1 MPEVRLRITASVD
14 ANLGAA
20 VFAPIVASSKRAKK
34 EIEADWRRMDVGR
47 AGAGGGDH
55 EGGYRTAARRAG
67 GGAADIEREVQREAR
82 ARVKAEKAAM
92 REIEA
97 ELAAHNKRT
106 ERERQRSENRAQRIA
121 DASALRVSGGTVRN
135 MGAIAQRGAGVA
147 GDIARGAGIDFS
159 LGNAVKQRQEL
170 ERLAVQVSNS
180 GFMKGDEAR
189 GGRNGVRVDPR
200 ALMAQAQQVGIDT
213 ASDPNKIMEGI
224 SAFTGKTGDL
234 ATAREVMGD
243 LAMLAK
249 ATGAN
254 MEDLVSAAG
263 DVSANLA
270 DGTDKGKQI
279 GDVMKIIA
287 GQGKLG
293 AVEIKD
299 LAKDMA
305 KLASAASLVGG
316 DRQGAMAQMGA
327 LAQVARQRG
336 GSASAQQAATSVQ
349 SFVATFDK
357 GAREK
362 EFKKAGVTTRNA
374 DGTLRSPQDIILDS
388 LKATGGNSMKM
399 GKLFMDVRARSAVKG
414 FEAIF
419 REAGGGDKGL
429 EAVKAAF
436 GSFTSGAKMGDEEIK
451 TSFGAAMNTGGSK
464 AQVLKNKIEKDLGD
478 AVERAAPNLMKLGD
492 LAGRLV
498 GAFGNLFA
506 WAAENPLKAAFA
518 AMTASMAK
526 SIGSELMRA
535 GVERVI
541 GGSVGRVAVA
551 GAQGTVLP
559 PGGPGK
565 VAGGA
570 ATFGAALAITATAV
584 TLYSAGTTLIDK
596 ALGTEAEDKLQGD
609 QIGAFEAASRAA
621 RMRRELGANGPET
634 ADQRAAVEKAEKEA
648 AAKIADLEAKAAAG
662 EKYVAQGD
670 VGRLGQ
676 LGGALV
682 NTVTGGGPGLGA
694 MAQDKAAAEHLPALR
709 QEIAQLKTIMGR
721 TLKVEVTN
729 QPGGSPGIPPGGRT
743 GP

>member
-20 VFAPIVASSKRAKK
+20 VFAPIVSASKRAKK

-47 AGAGGGDH
+47 AGAGGGEH

-67 GGAADIEREVQREAR
+67 GGASDIEREVQREAR

-106 ERERQRSENRAQRIA
+106 ERERQRAENRAQRIA

-180 GFMKGDEAR
+180 GFMKGDA
-189 GGRNGVRVDPR
+189 RNGARVDPR

-234 ATAREVMGD
+234 STAREVMGD

-249 ATGAN
+249 ATGSN

-263 DVSANLA
+263 DVSANLG
-270 DGTDKGKQI
+270 DIPNKGAAI
-279 GDVMKIIA
+279 GDVMKTIA

-316 DRQGAMAQMGA
+316 DRQSAMGQMGA

-374 DGTLRSPQDIILDS
+374 DGTLRAPQDIILDS

-478 AVERAAPNLMKLGD
+478 AVEKAAPNLMKLGD
-492 LAGRLV
+492 LAGKLV
-498 GAFGNLFA
+498 GAFGSLFA

-609 QIGAFEAASRAA
+609 QLGAFEAASRAA

-648 AAKIADLEAKAAAG
+648 AAKIAELEAKAAAG